1 MASRRT
7 RRYSGKAP
15 TSIRLTERDGRLL
28 EYIHAYDGVMSLRQI
43 DELFFRGR
51 GGSWPRERLRALA
64 AHDLVRS
71 PKPAERHLV
80 PAGEQIYWLGK
91 RGAEQVAGLQGQQ
104 VQAFP
109 WRRTPRWS
117 ILQHDLAVNDFR
129 IDVQRAVST
138 DPRLTLQYWVP
149 EGEFL
154 VHPDTVTYHGFLGKR
169 RKRQVRPDGFFVVRR
184 MDGRAASDF
193 AFLLEV
199 DMATED
205 NPRFVRDKVLPG
217 LAYLKSDAYRQRFGL
232 RYGRWLVVT
241 TTEQRLRNMVEHA
254 GRAGASGL
262 FYFTTFAQVDPNT
275 LLHAPIWTAAGRVE
289 SVALIPAS

>member
-1 MASRRT
+1 M
-7 RRYSGKAP
+7 
-15 TSIRLTERDGRLL
+15 
-28 EYIHAYDGVMSLRQI
+28 
-43 DELFFRGR
+43 
-51 GGSWPRERLRALA
+51 
-64 AHDLVRS
+64 
-71 PKPAERHLV
+71 
-80 PAGEQIYWLGK
+80 
-91 RGAEQVAGLQGQQ
+91 
-104 VQAFP
+104 
-109 WRRTPRWS
+109 
-117 ILQHDLAVNDFR
+117 
-129 IDVQRAVST
+129 
-138 DPRLTLQYWVP
+138 P

-262 FYFTTFAQVDPNT
+262 FFFTTFAQVDPDT
-275 LLHAPIWTAAGRVE
+275 VLHAPIWTAAGRVE
-289 SVALIPAS
+289 SVSLIPAS